1 MAVLGSSAAEAPRR
15 ELLDDHVR
23 PGGSRLWF
31 AHALVSVA
39 TLVAAP
45 EWAVLGSSVAE
56 APRREFPDDHDRP
69 GGGRLWSRL
78 KRYRLLILF
87 AEFVLKANPYFLNG
101 EDTETNFDF

>member
-1 MAVLGSSAAEAPRR
+1 M
-15 ELLDDHVR
+15 
-23 PGGSRLWF
+23 
-31 AHALVSVA
+31 SVA

-56 APRREFPDDHDRP
+56 APIRELLDDHDRP

-87 AEFVLKANPYFLNG
+87 SEFVLKAKPYFLNG